1 MSLALV
7 AFLPQLEEQRANLH
21 RQHVCCI
28 LHKSPGWRVLQSRF
42 HAGCKPPMGGL
53 SFTFHQSSAHSRS
66 SKPRSGHAFEE
77 WNSSGGVETSSRLSS
92 NNLALPAALLAVSC
106 PADGGCSDIALTKS
120 QTSRVPSSEYF
131 ASGVMQNQGGE
142 SVGDLHC
149 PELVES
155 ALVSRSEGDPDL
167 APPWRIPLRRD
178 LLSQVNGAI
187 WHPSPEL
194 WSLHVWLLQGP

>member
-120 QTSRVPSSEYF
+120 QTSRVNILP
-131 ASGVMQNQGGE
+131 
-142 SVGDLHC
+142 
-149 PELVES
+149 LVLCKIKEER
-155 ALVSRSEGDPDL
+155 ALVIFIALNWSNQPWFPDL
-167 APPWRIPLRRD
+167 REIQIWLPL
-178 LLSQVNGAI
+178 GEF
-187 WHPSPEL
+187 PSGGTCCL
-194 WSLHVWLLQGP
+194 K